1 MINQPIIL
9 FDGICNFCNSTV
21 NMVIRND
28 KKKLIKFTALQS
40 DTGRQLLLQYGLP
53 VDELNSFVF
62 IENGKAYTKSTAAL
76 IVCRYLSGLWPLLYG
91 FIIVP
96 SFIRN
101 VVYDFIA
108 KNRYKWFG
116 VQQQCMIPTPE
127 VMGRFLL

>member
-9 FDGICNFCNSTV
+9 FDGVCNFCNSTV
-21 NMVIRND
+21 NIVIRKD
-28 KKKLIKFTALQS
+28 KKKLIKFSALQS
-40 DTGRQLLLQYGLP
+40 NTGKELLLQYGLP
-53 VDELNSFVF
+53 VDKLNSFVF
-62 IENGKAYTKSTAAL
+62 IENGKAYTKSTGAL
-76 IVCRYLSGLWPLLYG
+76 IVCKYLSGVWPLLYG

-96 SFIRN
+96 SFVRN

-127 VMGRFLL
+127 VKERFLP